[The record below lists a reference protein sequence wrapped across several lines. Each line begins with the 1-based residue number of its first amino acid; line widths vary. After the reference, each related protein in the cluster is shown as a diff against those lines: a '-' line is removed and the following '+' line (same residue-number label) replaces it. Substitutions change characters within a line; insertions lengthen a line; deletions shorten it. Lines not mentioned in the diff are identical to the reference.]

1 MISRKRKGFF
11 VLLLVIFLG
20 FGAVRAQSALSFEWA
35 DSLTSSPI
43 PSSQVFNDTV
53 RYSFHITNQT
63 STPFNDTVYLQ
74 LRTALGTFPLYTL
87 YSLNLPVQSDTFVSF
102 LDITT
107 ATRYSGGINVV
118 VVWPTAPGY
127 IFTDTIRGNLFVGE
141 LAADDPSRVLS
152 RIAAYPVP
160 SGDEVHF
167 TIRDPRAKVV
177 KTVIA
182 NSFGEVIRSYDHLP
196 ETVMMNGFGSGLYFV
211 TVMESSGQR
220 TTLKI
225 MKE

>member
-1 MISRKRKGFF
+1 MISRKRKGFL

-20 FGAVRAQSALSFEWA
+20 FGTVRAQTSLSVSWA

-43 PSSQVFNDTV
+43 PSTQVFNDTI
-53 RYSFHITNQT
+53 RYTFHVANLST
-63 STPFNDTVYLQ
+63 TPFVDSLDFQ
-74 LRTALGTFPLYTL
+74 LRTTLGTFLLTTIQG
-87 YSLNLPVQSDTFVSF
+87 LNIPAQTDTIISF
-102 LDITT
+102 LDSTL

-118 VVWPTAPGY
+118 VVWPTLPGLV
-127 IFTDTIRGNLFVGE
+127 FTDTLRGSLFVGE

-152 RIAAYPVP
+152 RIDAYPTP
-160 SGDEVHF
+160 SRDELHF

-177 KTVIA
+177 KTVMT

-196 ETVMMNGFGSGLYFV
+196 ETVVMNGLASGLYFV
-211 TVMESSGQR
+211 TVTESSGQR

-225 MKE
+225 MKQ